1 MAIGATL
8 AEAEGLWRGG
18 RPLAA
23 GRALAAL
30 VPEGERAR
38 WAGRVLAW
46 AYGRSGAGVEPAVEG
61 VIAAAAGD
69 EGADGAAAFGEI
81 EAALRR
87 AEGDG
92 RFDSL
97 RESVL
102 TLARNAARL
111 VPGAVPEP
119 EDPRVAWWFVASLK
133 CVGDE
138 LDEGFAAEAW
148 PVLAGFA
155 EG

>member
-1 MAIGATL
+1 L
-8 AEAEGLWRGG
+8 AG
-18 RPLAA
+18 
-23 GRALAAL
+23 L
-30 VPEGERAR
+30 VPMGERAR

-46 AYGRSGAGVEPAVEG
+46 AYRRSGVGVEPAVEG
-61 VIAAAAGD
+61 VIAAAAGVG
-69 EGADGAAAFGEI
+69 ELGGAEAFGAI
-81 EAALRR
+81 EAALER

-92 RFDSL
+92 RFASL

-119 EDPRVAWWFVASLK
+119 DDPRVVWWFVASLK

-138 LDEGFAAEAW
+138 LEEGFAAEAW
-148 PVLAGFA
+148 PVLAG
-155 EG
+155 GGGHRD